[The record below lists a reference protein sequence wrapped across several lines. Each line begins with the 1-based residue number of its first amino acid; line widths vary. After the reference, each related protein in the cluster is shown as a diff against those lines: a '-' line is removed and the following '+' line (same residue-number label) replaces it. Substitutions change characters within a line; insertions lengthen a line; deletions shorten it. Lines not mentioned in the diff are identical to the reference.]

1 MKNLAY
7 YKDED
12 RRPIAVLIDFDL
24 ATMPP
29 FEKTDSKER
38 IGTVAFMACDLLARP
53 DVKYGLHHDYESFFY
68 CTIWHGLGYEI
79 NEKYPCEKG
88 SSVDILYDW
97 RVGHYGMISCYKYAL
112 TPKHRAFS
120 LMLDQNFSKKCL
132 DLWKVFDRTL
142 TVINEES
149 RRRMLAGR
157 FKEVMVHSGDIPGSK
172 ATYPMLM
179 DALGSEVS
187 ACGEECCI

>member
-7 YKDED
+7 YRDED

-24 ATMPP
+24 AIMPP
-29 FEKTDSKER
+29 FENSDNTER
-38 IGTVAFMACDLLARP
+38 IGTVAFMGCELLDRP
-53 DVKYGLHHDYESFFY
+53 DVKYGLNHDHESFFY
-68 CTIWHGLGYEI
+68 CTIWHGVGYEI
-79 NEKYPCEKG
+79 SEKYPCEEG
-88 SSVDILYDW
+88 SSMDILYDW

-120 LMLDQNFSKKCL
+120 LMLDQKFSKKCM

-157 FKEVMVHSGDIPGSK
+157 FEELIVHSGDIPGSK

-179 DALGSEVS
+179 GALGSEVS

>member
-1 MKNLAY
+1 MLILSPGAHELYRKKGILHHDISMKNLAY

-24 ATMPP
+24 AIMPP
-29 FEKTDSKER
+29 FEERDNKER
-38 IGTVAFMACDLLARP
+38 IGTVAFMACDLLDRP

-112 TPKHRAFS
+112 TPKHRAFA
-120 LMLDQNFSKKCL
+120 LMIDQNFSKKCM
-132 DLWKVFDRTL
+132 DLWKVFDHH
-142 TVINEES
+142 
-149 RRRMLAGR
+149 
-157 FKEVMVHSGDIPGSK
+157 EVPCF
-172 ATYPMLM
+172 
-179 DALGSEVS
+179 EVS
-187 ACGEECCI
+187 FNLSND